1 MKIVK
6 TGQLFIALIVIKLP
20 IVFDCLSSNMSSFAA
35 TLSVGSAANFSVE
48 VNGKALG
55 EIALE
60 VHRDLQGS

>member
-1 MKIVK
+1 MKNIK

-35 TLSVGSAANFSVE
+35 TLSVG

-55 EIALE
+55 NIAVE
-60 VHRDLQGS
+60 VKKRLV